1 MQGGERDV
9 EKPTDN
15 MPKSMAFSVPWN
27 HDRSLLERLEPFA
40 YRMENIYMPFHPS
53 IGGAS
58 RVWRGP
64 EAAGSYGEEVDRVAA
79 WTAAR
84 DIGLVLVAN
93 VPGLSVQG
101 DAMVEEVQRVAQNTA
116 RLRLTFVD
124 AAAAARLKGRLLPH
138 ADIGVSVL
146 ANVMTAVQALYWKE
160 VAGASFVTVAREINR
175 RPAPLAD
182 IKSLGMKT
190 GVVTC
195 DECIPFCPFYS
206 HHLDPEGVKGFIV
219 GRCSPESVG
228 VLADRP
234 WVIAQKEVLPGHLK
248 HLDGLV
254 DEVKIP
260 GRDQP
265 TDKLIGLVEAY
276 LEATSLTH
284 PAGYY
289 EEPPEL
295 WDVLAGCDRRCHA
308 CRVCAET
315 IRLHK
320 DGDQTRETKLGTR
333 DVRPEGAP
341 PPVESSA
348 PPGSPG
354 APWRFVD
361 PEGRRAEIWL
371 EPVGDHHALRE
382 VNGFAVYY
390 RCPAGE
396 VPEVAALVVAVGD
409 ALEAGEGETLHDIP
423 LPTEGWPGG
432 IQLEIGQ

>member
-1 MQGGERDV
+1 MQGDERAA
-9 EKPTDN
+9 KTPTDN
-15 MPKSMAFSVPWN
+15 MPASMAFSVPWN
-27 HDRSLLERLEPFA
+27 HDPALLERLEPLA
-40 YRMENIYMPFHPS
+40 HRMENIYMPFHPS
-53 IGGAS
+53 VGGAS

-64 EAAGSYGEEVDRVAA
+64 EAAGAYGEEVDRVAA

-101 DAMVEEVQRVAQNTA
+101 DAMVEEVRRVAQSTA

-124 AAAAARLKGRLLPH
+124 AAAAARLKDRLLPN

-175 RPAPLAD
+175 RPAPLED
-182 IKSLGMKT
+182 IKSLGLKT

-206 HHLDPEGVKGFIV
+206 HHLDPEDGAFVV

-234 WVIAQKEVLPGHLK
+234 WLIAQKEVLPGHLR

-265 TDKLIGLVEAY
+265 TDKLIGLLEAY
-276 LEATSLTH
+276 LEATSLRH

-295 WDVLAGCDRRCHA
+295 WDVIAGCDRRCHD

-315 IRLHK
+315 IRLYK
-320 DGDQTRETKLGTR
+320 DGDQTRATKLGKR
-333 DVRPEGAP
+333 DVRPDDAPQKTEG
-341 PPVESSA
+341 SA
-348 PPGSPG
+348 PIGSPG

-361 PEGRRAEIWL
+361 PEGRSAEIWL
-371 EPVGDHHALRE
+371 EPAGDHHALRE
-382 VNGFAVYY
+382 VDGFAVYY
-390 RCPAGE
+390 SCPAGD

-409 ALEAGEGETLHDIP
+409 ALEAGEGDTLHDVL
-423 LPTEGWPGG
+423 LPAGGWPGG
-432 IQLEIGQ
+432 LKLEIDQ